1 MRVGQAVTRQ
11 GRHKRRLS
19 EEWWRQEGKVQTDL
33 WATEITSINQE
44 DEGRNIHK
52 HWTHYKHK
60 KQQQLNQNK
69 SQN

>member
-11 GRHKRRLS
+11 GRHKRRQS

-52 HWTHYKHK
+52 HWIHYKHK